1 MEPWA
6 YNLSIFLLLALR
18 CISLQSECKTEGR
31 TDWMCSRCSV
41 LALSVA
47 DGTALTQPHQN
58 NPLQQ
63 NGCSTGNT
71 VRCKARLND
80 WPPDTTWPTSC
91 PAISEMNRHR
101 SANRVNWD
109 SAKTGPSKL
118 DSSCQTYH
126 AEVNRNSQT
135 FRSWNNSFWDE
146 GMKVTCISI
155 LNLATITNLCLYNIH
170 EQQIHKIKFMTNIY
184 LLHVVTPRCRNVL
197 EIQVP

>member
-1 MEPWA
+1 MDGQTGCA
-6 YNLSIFLLLALR
+6 
-18 CISLQSECKTEGR
+18 
-31 TDWMCSRCSV
+31 
-41 LALSVA
+41 A
-47 DGTALTQPHQN
+47 DAVYWHSQQQTARTQPHQS

-126 AEVNRNSQT
+126 TDVNQNSQT
-135 FRSWNNSFWDE
+135 FRSWNNSFWDAV
-146 GMKVTCISI
+146 MKVTCISI
-155 LNLATITNLCLYNIH
+155 LTLTTITNLCLYNIH
-170 EQQIHKIKFMTNIY
+170 EPKNSFSKIKFMTNIY
-184 LLHVVTPRCRNVL
+184 LPTCYNTP
-197 EIQVP
+197 VPKRVWDSDAITDRRWIFVINCIF